1 MAKITND
8 LKRIQRISSVI
19 TRAIESCFL
28 NADISCLLCKFEYEA
43 FTFELS
49 STIFDY
55 SEINIDVSDKSSDKC
70 MSRSIK
76 QLLDQINKIIK
87 DLEADEKELRKDL
100 KKHGQTFSE
109 SPAVILSSVKMFKQI
124 IESIKV

>member
-19 TRAIESCFL
+19 TRAIENCFS
-28 NADISCLLCKFEYEA
+28 NAEISCLLCKFEYEE
-43 FTFELS
+43 FTFELT

-55 SEINIDVSDKSSDKC
+55 TEINIDVSDKSSEKC

-76 QLLDQINKIIK
+76 QLLDQINKIINN
-87 DLEADEKELRKDL
+87 LESDEKELRRDL
-100 KKHGQTFSE
+100 KKYGQAFSE
-109 SPAVILSSVKMFKQI
+109 SPAVLLSSIQMFKQI
-124 IESIKV
+124 IESIR